1 MKAIVKIEKE
11 VDVKYC
17 QLNVRP
23 RYWEDATVNGVEDT
37 DGTLLPCVSEN
48 MWKPLIDI
56 DGGVIVN
63 WEIGKTAKIHFKVCD
78 EGSYYLLDEQNN
90 VVLSIEEDYVP
101 NKLIPGEYGDYI
113 IMDIDENG
121 KIDKWNPRL
130 NDFMDDDY

>member
-17 QLNVRP
+17 QLNVQP

-37 DGTLLPCVSEN
+37 DGTLLPCKSEN

-56 DGGVIVN
+56 DAGVIVN

-130 NDFMDDDY
+130 TDFMGDEE